1 MTKERAGIELKTK
14 RDIKFFLWMNKN
26 DIAIARFHELS
37 SGDVHNANQIYGEDI
52 RAAELAINVAFEAIY
67 KDPAILSGYVR
78 TLKIKQACFLP
89 SKEFVWFN
97 TCQDSCYFIWT
108 YVRVFLKENQF
119 LLNATI
125 PENFVVS
132 TNTIYNRLELPRYP
146 VTHHE
151 RVQSIVDFFDRID
164 LKLLAKMN
172 LMSFIRNEW
181 DQRYSIRNK
190 PLLIKKD
197 KQKCDW
203 AWGYINKN
211 KIKLAKA
218 ATIRTR
224 EKIALKKQEAEK
236 ESAESNN
243 NTPVDTPGPS
253 DNDAQSAPA
262 VSQHAYVGRNVP
274 MQSTSFL
281 SLFRPVST
289 TEKYLALNCIY
300 FFLYHKDTNFLTRF
314 TKAWESSSYRKTIKK
329 NKNKKIGVLNSKI
342 SEVKS
347 DEETLGIVSNENVD
361 NAMSEKD
368 EKRIRAEEI
377 MLRMTKNIDYHSSD
391 EKNDNDAPAGN
402 HPIDWC

>member
-1 MTKERAGIELKTK
+1 MTKERAEIELKTK
-14 RDIKFFLWMNKN
+14 RDIRFFLWMNKN

-37 SGDVHNANQIYGEDI
+37 SGAVHNANQIYGEDI
-52 RAAELAINVAFEAIY
+52 RAAELAINAAFEAIY

-97 TCQDSCYFIWT
+97 ICQDSCYFVWT
-108 YVRVFLKENQF
+108 YVRVFLKENKF
-119 LLNATI
+119 LLNATV

-146 VTHHE
+146 VTHQE

-224 EKIALKKQEAEK
+224 EKIALKKLEAEK
-236 ESAESNN
+236 EAAESNN
-243 NTPVDTPGPS
+243 NTPVDTPDSS
-253 DNDAQSAPA
+253 DNNAQSAPT
-262 VSQHAYVGRNVP
+262 VSQNAYVGREIP

-289 TEKYLALNCIY
+289 TEKYLTLNCIY
-300 FFLYHKDTNFLTRF
+300 FFLYHKDPNFLTRF
-314 TKAWESSSYRKTIKK
+314 TKAWESSSYRKAIKK
-329 NKNKKIGVLNSKI
+329 NKNKKSSVFNSKS
-342 SEVKS
+342 SEVKNK
-347 DEETLGIVSNENVD
+347 EEKSGMVLNANVENTI
-361 NAMSEKD
+361 SEKD
-368 EKRIRAEEI
+368 EKRIRAAEI
-377 MLRMTKNIDYHSSD
+377 MLRITKNIDYLPPD
-391 EKNDNDAPAGN
+391 KKTDDDAPAGN
-402 HPIDWC
+402 HLLDCC